1 MEGFINMVNAQL
13 ILLVYL
19 AVGMYCCKK
28 ELIDGK
34 TKQKLVDFILKIT
47 LPCMIFNS
55 FNKPL
60 TPDILKKT
68 AMAFFVAL
76 LIAILSYVGGMI
88 LYRPFPHQRKSILQY
103 CTLVNNSGFLGMP
116 MVSSVYGAEGLL
128 YASIFIIPNRIMMWT
143 AGLSLFT
150 TSDFKSKCKNI
161 FLNPCIIT
169 VLLGLARRILNLP
182 FPEFLDKAIANIG
195 AVTSPLSMIVIGTML
210 VGISW
215 KALLEPSIFYL
226 AFIRLLGLPLIALV
240 LMKLLHFD
248 PMLTGVSLILTGM
261 PAGSTSALLAA
272 KYGADEDYASR
283 CIITTTL
290 ISLVT
295 IPVLMLM
302 CGKVS
307 QENFVELTAALL
319 FRTKNLLLAICPS

>member
-1 MEGFINMVNAQL
+1 MEGFLNMVNAQL
-13 ILLVYL
+13 ILLIYL
-19 AVGMYCCKK
+19 GVGMYCCKK
-28 ELIDGK
+28 HLIDPP
-34 TKQKLVDFILKIT
+34 TKQKLVDLILKIT

-60 TPDILKKT
+60 TPDVLKKT
-68 AMAFFVAL
+68 AMAFLVAFC
-76 LIAILSYVGGMI
+76 IAVLSYLGGKI
-88 LYRPFPHQRKSILQY
+88 LYNRYPQERKSILQY

-116 MVSSVYGAEGLL
+116 MVSAVYGAEGLL
-128 YASIFIIPNRIMMWT
+128 FASIFIIPNRIMMWT

-150 TSDFKSKCKNI
+150 TSDFKSKCRNI

-169 VLLGLARRILNLP
+169 VFLGLARRILNIP
-182 FPEFLDKAIANIG
+182 FPQFLDTAIANIG
-195 AVTSPLSMIVIGTML
+195 AITSPLSMIVIGTML

-215 KALLEPSIFYL
+215 KTLLEPSIFYL
-226 AFIRLLGLPLIALV
+226 AAVRLVGLPLVALV
-240 LMKLLHFD
+240 IMKFLRFD

-290 ISLVT
+290 MSLVT
-295 IPVLMLM
+295 IPILML
-302 CGKVS
+302 
-307 QENFVELTAALL
+307 F
-319 FRTKNLLLAICPS
+319 I